1 MAKPPIVARSI
12 LITGCSSGI
21 GLCVARGLA
30 DRGHRVVASVRDAD
44 DVARWPHPDIPVV
57 WLDLNDDASIDA
69 GLAATLKVTGGR
81 LDALFNNG
89 AFGLPGAVE
98 DLSRDALRAQ
108 FETNV
113 FGWQV
118 LTNRVIP
125 LMRAQGFGRIIQNSS
140 VLGFAA
146 LPFRGAYVASKFALE
161 GLSDTL
167 RMELKGTGI
176 AVSLIEPGP
185 IESRF
190 RANAQAAFTRFIPL
204 ETSVHANAYQKQLAR
219 LSKPGPAAPFTLP
232 PEAVLKRVI
241 HALESPRPQARYP
254 VTVPT
259 YLFATLRRLL
269 PTRAMDWVLLQA
281 SGGGRR

>member
-1 MAKPPIVARSI
+1 MTNTARTPRSI

-30 DRGHRVVASVRDAD
+30 DRGHQVVASVRQQK
-44 DVARWPHPDIPVV
+44 DVEGWPHADIPVV
-57 WLDLNDDASIDA
+57 LLDLTNDQSIES
-69 GLAATLKVTGGR
+69 GLSAALAHTGGS

-98 DLSRDALRAQ
+98 DLSRDALRTQ
-108 FETNV
+108 FETNL

-125 LMRAQGFGRIIQNSS
+125 LMRTRGFGRIIQNSS
-140 VLGFAA
+140 VLGIAA

-167 RMELKGTGI
+167 RLELHGTGI
-176 AVSLIEPGP
+176 DVSLIEPGP
-185 IESRF
+185 ITSRF
-190 RANAQAAFTRFIPL
+190 RANAQAAFLRFIPI
-204 ETSVHANAYQKQLAR
+204 ETSVHADAYRKQLDR
-219 LSKPGPAAPFTLP
+219 LNKPGPAAPFTLP
-232 PEAVLKRVI
+232 PEAVLDRVI
-241 HALESPRPQARYP
+241 HALESHRPKARYP

-259 YLFATLRRLL
+259 YLFSVLRRLIPSRWMDRVL
-269 PTRAMDWVLLQA
+269 RAA